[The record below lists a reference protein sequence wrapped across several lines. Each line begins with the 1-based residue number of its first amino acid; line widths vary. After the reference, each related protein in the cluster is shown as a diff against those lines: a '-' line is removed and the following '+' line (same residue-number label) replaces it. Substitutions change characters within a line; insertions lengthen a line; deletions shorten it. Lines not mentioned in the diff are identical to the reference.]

1 MDGAYVV
8 NRRRVA
14 LVTGASRG
22 IGKGIAEALVKANY
36 LVAAGYNSNQ
46 ILDDRNGDSS
56 TSFVPVHIDVSNEQ
70 SVKKAIKLVE
80 EHFGRIDLLI
90 NNAGIAQI
98 KPFLELSDEDWQ
110 EMLSI
115 NLLGAVR
122 CTRHV
127 LPGMLERKWGRIV
140 NISSIGGQWG
150 GMYQVHYAAAKAGLI
165 NFTKSMAKL
174 YSGMGV
180 TTNAIAPGLIETE
193 MIAAEMKEKSA
204 TGRIDGIPMARL
216 GTVDEVSAAVLY
228 LCSIEASYVTGQTI
242 NVNGGMYFG

>member
-1 MDGAYVV
+1 
-8 NRRRVA
+8 
-14 LVTGASRG
+14 VTGASRG

>member
-127 LPGMLERKWGRIV
+127 LPAMLERKWGRIV

>member
-1 MDGAYVV
+1 M
-8 NRRRVA
+8 
-14 LVTGASRG
+14 TGASRG

>member
-1 MDGAYVV
+1 
-8 NRRRVA
+8 
-14 LVTGASRG
+14 VTGASRG

-46 ILDDRNGDSS
+46 ILVDRNEDSS
-56 TSFVPVHIDVSNEQ
+56 TSFMSVHIDVSSEQ

-80 EHFGRIDLLI
+80 DHFGQIDLLI
-90 NNAGIAQI
+90 NNAGIAQV

-140 NISSIGGQWG
+140 NISTIGGQWG

-174 YSGMGV
+174 YSGVGV
-180 TTNAIAPGLIETE
+180 TTNAIAPGLIDTE

-204 TGRIDGIPMARL
+204 AGRFDGIPMARL

-228 LCSIEASYVTGQTI
+228 LCSTEASYVTGQTI